1 MLSEPRT
8 TEHNWIQPVQSGSL
22 QMWCRLKQLI
32 WPITIGTGLQ
42 WTQAHLRTPKAP
54 KKQGK
59 KGCPC
64 HPNPN
69 WSIHN
74 DTPYLFHIFLNDHL
88 RAFGDCWAM
97 VKRSDSEGAWS
108 WFGTDCVLLS
118 RHLEHSLHIIDKLG
132 RDLRPDCC
140 AIKGMSRMFQTSL
153 VCSLNCCF
161 SL

>member
-59 KGCPC
+59 KGAPATQTL
-64 HPNPN
+64 
-69 WSIHN
+69 I
-74 DTPYLFHIFLNDHL
+74 DQYIMTPPICFTYFSMII
-88 RAFGDCWAM
+88 W
-97 VKRSDSEGAWS
+97 E
-108 WFGTDCVLLS
+108 
-118 RHLEHSLHIIDKLG
+118 HLEIVELWW
-132 RDLRPDCC
+132 RDLIQRELGADLALTVCY
-140 AIKGMSRMFQTSL
+140 FQGIWSTVYISSTSL
-153 VCSLNCCF
+153 EEIWDQTVAPSKVCQGCF
-161 SL
+161 KPH